1 MTSSSATPEELDV
14 EHRLVVYGTLAP
26 GEPNEHVMAD
36 IPGRWTPAVVRGTRV
51 DSGRGAAFGY
61 PGLTLDDADD
71 VNCVL
76 FESAEL
82 PRHWPR
88 LDHFEGPRYRRVV
101 VEVRAE
107 GRVVEAYVYE
117 LSGL

>member
-26 GEPNEHVMAD
+26 GESNEHVMAD

-71 VNCVL
+71 VTGFVW
-76 FESAEL
+76 FDHDKEAD
-82 PRHWPR
+82 WR
-88 LDHFEGPRYRRVV
+88 LGSTAAAGAAMAHALEK
-101 VEVRAE
+101 A
-107 GRVVEAYVYE
+107 
-117 LSGL
+117 GLR

>member
-1 MTSSSATPEELDV
+1 M
-14 EHRLVVYGTLAP
+14 
-26 GEPNEHVMAD
+26 
-36 IPGRWTPAVVRGTRV
+36 
-51 DSGRGAAFGY
+51 
-61 PGLTLDDADD
+61 TLDDADD